1 MYRTHFRNV
10 QIGQLYYYR
19 RNDYPFLKQ
28 SEDECHPGLK
38 VWGGERVQNFEI
50 EEKGEGR
57 KKVCHQCGEKN
68 SLAKK
73 VCRNCGQYIRKT
85 EILRHRMLEQ
95 QQQRLAEIARGY

>member
-38 VWGGERVQNFEI
+38 VWGGERVQNFAVKV
-50 EEKGEGR
+50 KGEAR
-57 KKVCHQCGEKN
+57 KKVCHRCGEPN
-68 SLAKK
+68 AVAKK
-73 VCRNCGQYIRKT
+73 VCNGCGQYIRKT
-85 EILRHRMLEQ
+85 EILRHRRLEKQ
-95 QQQRLAEIARGY
+95 GMTLATIVRGY